1 MTAQDKKKPLLTMA
15 AAIGSLCLIA
25 ACNSGSGAS
34 GYSGGDTTGG
44 TGYYQQTSTDSSYP
58 GSNTAQSIY
67 WQNQAQQNQDSANQD
82 QENINDS
89 NAVSG
94 EVDTPDDGSS

>member
-1 MTAQDKKKPLLTMA
+1 MTGQSKKKPLLTMA

-25 ACNSGSGAS
+25 ACNSNSGAS
-34 GYSGGDTTGG
+34 GYSGGDT
-44 TGYYQQTSTDSSYP
+44 GYYQQTDTSGGGSYP

-67 WQNQAQQNQDSANQD
+67 WQNQAQQNQYSADQD
-82 QENINDS
+82 QANIDEG

-94 EVDTPDDGSS
+94 EVDSGDDGG